1 MISRAGAAR
10 FRTALA
16 VTRPISDAA
25 KTASPSCLGPLRLPL
40 AILREV
46 PLTRPGTREFLA
58 TKLAAGCFTRARLGL
73 AVFGIIIAIGA
84 AGCGPSAAEVQRA
97 QAQALR
103 SQEDA
108 ARAQAAAAQAQKAA
122 EAAGIEAD
130 RARTAVDD
138 AMREIN
144 RVSDH
149 VDQINRD
156 RAARN
161 ARLHKRKSKRVGRVS
176 AHFETSFT
184 PGNRK
189 STLVPSATPSP
200 TADDSTPLH

>member
-1 MISRAGAAR
+1 MR
-10 FRTALA
+10 
-16 VTRPISDAA
+16 
-25 KTASPSCLGPLRLPL
+25 
-40 AILREV
+40 
-46 PLTRPGTREFLA
+46 
-58 TKLAAGCFTRARLGL
+58 LAAGFFTWARLGVATLSIAL
-73 AVFGIIIAIGA
+73 AAVAV
-84 AGCGPSAAEVQRA
+84 GCGPSAAEVQRA

-122 EAAGIEAD
+122 EAAAIEAD
-130 RARTAVDD
+130 RARAAVDD

-161 ARLHKRKSKRVGRVS
+161 ARLHKRKSKPTGTFG
-176 AHFETSFT
+176 AHFETSNTT
-184 PGNRK
+184 PERK
-189 STLVPSATPSP
+189 SSVTPSATPSP
-200 TADDSTPLH
+200 AADASTSLH